1 MMTDDDNRP
10 PIEIAVFWDYQNTPL
25 PREVKPA
32 EAAKSIQAAAESLPS
47 VAGRRCRI
55 SMRRVYYDTDKFR
68 GVPADPSGLDSSG
81 FDLVHTP
88 TRNMKETVDKKLIVD
103 LLTFAWEVSERGGQP
118 CVVLITSDGDYAYTL
133 SKLNDRGV
141 MNAVFYGKDKNT
153 AGILK
158 DIAMDS
164 LSFEKDVLGSGVA
177 APMASLSTQT
187 TTSMSAATSAQNIPK
202 SRNQSSND
210 KLQSSNDKLQQR
222 DTEMQSTSPCGY
234 VFLSHLPKGVE
245 AKEVFSFLT
254 GTYGIDVRH
263 VSIEILQKDPRTR
276 LAHVQCSAKHADYL
290 IALSAQNKLLYKE
303 EAVSAIDDSKPP
315 TSDQL
320 RELKS
325 HLVYKGEASSE
336 SGSKR
341 RHLSP
346 KKSSSS
352 IGEADRNILALCV
365 CLAIKQKT
373 WSQRSMGVTVDPEN
387 CWVPSGI
394 VISAYKQPG
403 GGVSDEFSTIRDD
416 AIELDF
422 VETARHKLRN
432 KDSYVPIKLDVPTT
446 NLSGDYYL
454 RLTSAGQKCVAEI
467 QDVEVQS
474 LCSALY
480 QKQEDWVNRFG
491 LKFERSWIALG
502 VFDGAYE
509 PTYPLAEDK
518 GVAAQQR
525 ETRDIAIASRYIEMS
540 RTVIEGKNEF
550 VPKSSW
556 RSYETGA
563 LSEDLYFQLTASGK
577 DLVES
582 TSTAGA
588 NNRRAE
594 QRDKRQK
601 TSDALLF
608 GLNAKR

>member
-1 MMTDDDNRP
+1 MTDDDT

-32 EAAKSIQAAAESLPS
+32 DAAKSIQKAAESLPS

-141 MNAVFYGKDKNT
+141 MNAIFYGKDKNT

-177 APMASLSTQT
+177 APMASSSTK
-187 TTSMSAATSAQNIPK
+187 TSTGAATSAQNIRK
-202 SRNQSSND
+202 MRH
-210 KLQSSNDKLQQR
+210 QSSNDKLQQR
-222 DTEMQSTSPCGY
+222 DTEMQSTSPCCY

-254 GTYGIDVRH
+254 DTYGIDVRH
-263 VSIEILQKDPRTR
+263 VIIEVLQKDPRTR
-276 LAHVQCSAKHADYL
+276 LAHVQCTAKHADYL

-303 EAVSAIDDSKPP
+303 ETVSAIDDSNPP
-315 TSDQL
+315 TLGQL
-320 RELKS
+320 RKLPS
-325 HLVYKGEASSE
+325 NLVYTGESPSE

-352 IGEADRNILALCV
+352 IGEVDGNILALCV
-365 CLAIKQKT
+365 CLATKQKT
-373 WSQRSMGVTVDPEN
+373 WSSFKRSEGTKVGPKN
-387 CWVPSGI
+387 CWVPSDL
-394 VISAYKQPG
+394 VFRAYKQPG
-403 GGVSDEFSTIRDD
+403 GFVSDEFRTIRDD
-416 AIELDF
+416 AIDLDF
-422 VETARHKLRN
+422 VETARHKLRD
-432 KDSYVPIKLDVPTT
+432 KDSYVPIKLEVPTA
-446 NLSGDYYL
+446 NLSEKYYL
-454 RLTSAGQKCVAEI
+454 RLTPAGQECAAEM
-467 QDVEVQS
+467 QDAEVQK
-474 LCSALY
+474 LCTALY
-480 QKQEDWVNRFG
+480 QMQENMFTRFG
-491 LKFERSWIALG
+491 LKFESSWISQG
-502 VFDGAYE
+502 VLDGAYE
-509 PTYPLAEDK
+509 PTFPLAEEL
-518 GVAAQQR
+518 GVASQYR
-525 ETRDIAIASRYIEMS
+525 ETRENATTSGYVEMS
-540 RTVIEGKNEF
+540 RKVVNGTNEF
-550 VPKSSW
+550 VTKSSW
-556 RSYETGA
+556 RSYDLGA
-563 LSEDLYFQLTASGK
+563 LSDDVYFQLSASGK

-582 TSTAGA
+582 ASIQSPSCF
-588 NNRRAE
+588 N
-594 QRDKRQK
+594 
-601 TSDALLF
+601 
-608 GLNAKR
+608 